1 VDNGYP
7 WGAPGGL
14 PTSLSLWAAGLGV
27 QTHWNDPYQPQQN
40 GVVERSQGTSERW
53 AEPGACRDV
62 GQLRQRV
69 AEEDWIQREVY
80 PAIEGQSRRAAY
92 PALLHSG
99 RGYSRGWEELVWDLD
114 EALAFLARYRV
125 RRKVNRQGKVSVYD
139 RGVAVGSEYAGGWA
153 FVRLDPQARE
163 WVIANKEGAELRRR
177 PAPQLTREAIVGLG
191 VSRPHT
197 SSLA

>member
-14 PTSLSLWAAGLGV
+14 PTDLSLWAAGLGV
-27 QTHWNDPYQPQQN
+27 PTHWNDPYQPQQN

-62 GQLRQRV
+62 QHLQQRL
-69 AEEDWIQREVY
+69 AEEDRIQREVY
-80 PAIEGQSRRAAY
+80 PAIAGQSRREAY

-99 RGYSRGWEELVWDLD
+99 RGYSCSWEGMVWDLD
-114 EALAFLARYRV
+114 EALAFLARYPV

-139 RGVAVGSEYAGGWA
+139 RGVAVGGAYAGGW
-153 FVRLDPQARE
+153 VYVHIDPPSRE
-163 WVIANKEGAELRRR
+163 WVICNGAGAELRRR
-177 PAPQLTREAIVGLG
+177 PAPQLTQEAIVGLR
-191 VSRPHT
+191 VSRSHT